1 MSPKRCRVLF
11 LLQRPE
17 AWVNLASIHEAM
29 LADVRFQPVVW
40 LLPYNVR
47 DPMQS
52 ASKRLAARAL
62 LEAERVAFV
71 EWAEGMVPSG
81 EHFDAVVFGHPYDRE
96 RPASLSFD
104 RIAAA
109 VPLTVYVPYGLPM
122 GGGRKNLRLQFAQ
135 PTQVRSS
142 LVVARSETERALF
155 ARHCPSGD
163 THVQVLG
170 HPRFDRLKRE
180 LASPPPGDLT
190 NAIGGRCAILWNAH
204 FSFGLEHSQASNF
217 STFDLLGPEI
227 FRFALDH
234 RERLCLIWRPHPGL
248 WPALYRNGMLH
259 PEDLPALRGELA
271 ANGIV
276 LDERPGHSAAFR
288 ASDALV
294 SDVGSFL
301 LEYLVT
307 GKPVLALVNPEG
319 EPLNEEA
326 DALVAGYERATSPKE
341 TIRFLEQMLD
351 GVARRPEQELIRRH
365 LPYQDGHAGHRVAA
379 AIARLAH
386 LEGPAPTRPPLP
398 ADAGVAPRP
407 FVGALASF
415 GPLQPT
421 PVLDRLCAALVE
433 LRENKRAESRWR
445 KTGRRAANTVRTALV
460 EWIKLH
466 AGWISRKAP
475 QRRR

>member
-1 MSPKRCRVLF
+1 MSMNRCRVLF

-17 AWVNLASIHEAM
+17 AWVNMVSVYEAM
-29 LADVRFQPVVW
+29 EADFRFQPTVW

-47 DPMQS
+47 DPLQS
-52 ASKRLAARAL
+52 ANKRLTARAL
-62 LEAERVAFV
+62 LEDEHVTFV
-71 EWAEGMVPSG
+71 EWAEGMVPSADD
-81 EHFDAVVFGHPYDRE
+81 FDVVVFGHPYDRE

-142 LVVARSETERALF
+142 LVVARSEIERELF

-180 LASPPPGDLT
+180 LASPPLGELT
-190 NAIGGRCAILWNAH
+190 DAIGGRCAVLWNAH

-234 RERLCLIWRPHPGL
+234 RDQFCLIWRPHPGL
-248 WPALYRNGMLH
+248 WPALYRSGMLK
-259 PEDLPALRGELA
+259 PDELPALRNELT

-276 LDERPGHSAAFR
+276 LDEQPHHFEAFRVSAA
-288 ASDALV
+288 LI

-301 LEYLVT
+301 LEYLAT
-307 GKPVLALVNPEG
+307 GKPVLALINPEG
-319 EPLNEEA
+319 EPFNEEA
-326 DALVAGYERATSPKE
+326 AALISGYESATSPQQM
-341 TIRFLEQMLD
+341 IQFLERMLG
-351 GVARRPEQELIRRH
+351 GVASRPKQELIRRH
-365 LPYQDGHAGHRVAA
+365 LPYQDGNAGLRVTE

-386 LEGPAPTRPPLP
+386 LEGPGPMRWPTPTEIDAPPSQSM
-398 ADAGVAPRP
+398 AAPVLSRP
-407 FVGALASF
+407 F
-415 GPLQPT
+415 QPT
-421 PVLDRLCAALVE
+421 PVLDRLCAALVA
-433 LRENKRAESRWR
+433 LREDKWAESRWR
-445 KTGRRAANTVRTALV
+445 KAGRRASKTVRTAVV
-460 EWIKLH
+460 EWVKLH
-466 AGWISRKAP
+466 SGRIR
-475 QRRR
+475 